1 MKSNIALIGFMGAGK
16 SAVGRALAVA
26 VKMDFI
32 DIDTAIEEKAGRSI
46 SEIFAREGEPVFRR
60 IEAAAVSQA
69 AGKENTVVSCGGGV
83 VLDQANIEA
92 LRRNSVIIY
101 LSAEPSIMLRR
112 VLNSREKRP
121 LLQMIDPAEA
131 MDGLLKRRKPLYEA
145 AADLT
150 VNTSG
155 LDIGGVVQNI
165 LAEMRKN
172 ESHNFPEQN

>member
-26 VKMDFI
+26 AKMDFI
-32 DIDTAIEEKAGRSI
+32 DIDTAIEEKAGISI

-60 IEAAAVSQA
+60 IEAAAVSDA
-69 AGKENTVVSCGGGV
+69 AGGENTVVSCGGGV

-112 VLNSREKRP
+112 VLKSPEKRP

-131 MDGLLKRRKPLYEA
+131 MEGLLKHRKPLYET

-150 VNTSG
+150 VNTSE

-165 LAEMRKN
+165 RAEMRKN
-172 ESHNFPEQN
+172 ESHSFPEQD